1 MKNYDRINALP
12 PKDIERKKAHI
23 VGGGIAGFATA
34 AFLIDDAHMPG
45 ENITIYEAEKVHG
58 GCLDAHRFEKGYKN
72 CGSRMWERRYE
83 CTYFLLGKIPSI
95 DTPGRTVLD
104 ETYQANVDHPFHA
117 RTHLMHRGAR
127 SMRPMALDVP
137 RGRPEADGAAPEPRG
152 GFGRTDMQP
161 SGSGPGSSSRTS
173 GTTGPTFSRWL
184 PSIP

>member
-1 MKNYDRINALP
+1 MTASTHCPQRASSA
-12 PKDIERKKAHI
+12 RQAHI

-45 ENITIYEAEKVHG
+45 KNITIYEAEEVHG

-72 CGSRMWERRYE
+72 RGSRMWERRYE

-95 DTPGRTVLD
+95 DTPGRTLLD

-117 RTHLMHRGAR
+117 RMHLMHRRGDEVFAQ
-127 SMRPMALDVP
+127 RPVDVP
-137 RGRPEADGAAPEPRG
+137 RRRPEVARAAPDPRG
-152 GFGRTDMQP
+152 GFGGTEVRRVVRR
-161 SGSGPGSSSRTS
+161 PGSSSRTS
-173 GTTGPTFSRWL
+173 GTTGPTYSRWL

>member
-12 PKDIERKKAHI
+12 PKGIERKKAHI

-58 GCLDAHRFEKGYKN
+58 GCLDAARFEKGYKN
-72 CGSRMWERRYE
+72 RGSRMWERRYE

-95 DTPGRTVLD
+95 DTPGRTLLD

-117 RTHLMHRGAR
+117 RTHLMHKRGREVFANG
-127 SMRPMALDVP
+127 SPDV
-137 RGRPEADGAAPEPRG
+137 RGGRPETARSAP
-152 GFGRTDMQP
+152 
-161 SGSGPGSSSRTS
+161 
-173 GTTGPTFSRWL
+173 
-184 PSIP
+184 